1 VRVLRLAR
9 FLMPSNAPI
18 SDVEAAELFKPLEQ
32 ARGLLLAVSGGPD
45 STGMMLLLAR
55 WRSAGRP
62 PIHVATVDHGLRPEA
77 RAEAKAVAAAAKTLG
92 LPHRILAWRG
102 AKPATRLQERAR
114 QARYDLLLG
123 HAKEIDA
130 SHIVLAHHADD
141 QAETVLFR
149 LLRGSGPAG
158 LAGMAGEALRDGI
171 ALARPFLAIPKAR
184 LIATCEAAGLG
195 FIDDPSNAEPRFAR
209 VRLRHLMPLLEKE
222 GLDRDGLLRLAERA
236 ARAEAA
242 LQHAARDARSRL
254 RVEGGPRG
262 LSVDLSDLAQAPH
275 EIAIRV
281 VAGLLAEALE
291 GAEPPRLERLEALTG
306 RLIAALRAGKPFK
319 GSLAGCVLSL
329 EHQGKVAIV
338 REKPRRR
345 GNRRVR

>member
-1 VRVLRLAR
+1 MLERTRSDEV
-9 FLMPSNAPI
+9 PI
-18 SDVEAAELFKPLEQ
+18 ADDEAAELFKSLEQ
-32 ARGLLLAVSGGPD
+32 AHGLLLAVSGGPD
-45 STGMMLLLAR
+45 STAMMVLLAR

-62 PIHVATVDHGLRPEA
+62 PMHVATVDHGLRVEA
-77 RAEAKAVAAAAKTLG
+77 RAEAKAVAATAKSLG
-92 LPHRILAWRG
+92 LPHRILTWRG
-102 AKPATRLQERAR
+102 AKPSTRLQERAR
-114 QARYDLLLG
+114 RARYDLLVG
-123 HAKEIDA
+123 HAKAIGM

-158 LAGMAGEALRDGI
+158 LAGMAGEASRDGI

-209 VRLRHLMPLLEKE
+209 VRLRRLMPLLEKE
-222 GLDRDGLLRLAERA
+222 GLDRDGLLRLADRA

-242 LQHAARDARSRL
+242 LQQAARDARERL
-254 RVEGGPRG
+254 NVGRGPEG
-262 LSVDLSDLAQAPH
+262 LFVDLSGLARAPH

-281 VAGLLAEALE
+281 VANLLAEAVT
-291 GAEPPRLERLEALTG
+291 GAQAPRLERLEALTQ
-306 RLIAALRAGKPFK
+306 RLIAALKAGKPLK

-329 EHQGKVAIV
+329 GHQGKVAIV